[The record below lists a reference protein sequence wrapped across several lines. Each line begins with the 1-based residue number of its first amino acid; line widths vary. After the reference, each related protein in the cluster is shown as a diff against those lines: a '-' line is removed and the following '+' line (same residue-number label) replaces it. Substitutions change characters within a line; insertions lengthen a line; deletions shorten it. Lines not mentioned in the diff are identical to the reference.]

1 MFMAMG
7 ADRQNIMNIFLLE
20 SGILGLM
27 GGVIGAALGLIMA
40 LYLQSLKIMMEAPGG
55 QQISLPVVINPESFL
70 AVVLVAAALSVV
82 AGLYPAWKASRLDPA
97 LAING

>member
-1 MFMAMG
+1 
-7 ADRQNIMNIFLLE
+7 
-20 SGILGLM
+20 
-27 GGVIGAALGLIMA
+27 
-40 LYLQSLKIMMEAPGG
+40 MMEAPGG
-55 QQISLPVVINPESFL
+55 QQISLPVMINPESFL